1 MHGYQHGYCIL
12 CGVLLISLSAHRI
25 FVISPPLA
33 ISETFGLA
41 YAGDSIVAIVA
52 GQLAGAMAGARG
64 PTGPFELSTGF
75 LLAGGLLTSLLW
87 MENKA
92 ESSGDDG
99 EGKQPTI
106 RDAVNVMK
114 KDKKIMLV
122 GATQALFEASM
133 YIFVLQWPP
142 AISKAIGGAFG
153 SGAATPYGTIFSCF
167 MASCLLGSTIFGQL
181 ISRGVATESFMA
193 AMLGI
198 GTLAM
203 GAATFA
209 SNKAAA
215 PLAVLVAA
223 FFVFEA
229 CVGCYFP
236 SIGTLRGKYLPDS
249 HRSIL
254 MNLFGIPLN
263 ALVVTVFLSIK
274 KLGVS
279 GALSVSTG
287 ALGVATASMLA
298 LKRLAGKEESKTA
311 EA

>member
-1 MHGYQHGYCIL
+1 MSLEHTHNFWIITVARQLMH
-12 CGVLLISLSAHRI
+12 ISNLP
-25 FVISPPLA
+25 FLFFF
-33 ISETFGLA
+33 SETFGLA

-52 GQLAGAMAGARG
+52 GQLAGAAAGARG

-87 MENKA
+87 KENKA
-92 ESSGDDG
+92 EPSGG
-99 EGKQPTI
+99 EEGKQPTI
-106 RDAVNVMK
+106 RDAIKVVK
-114 KDKKIMLV
+114 EDKKIALV
-122 GATQALFEASM
+122 GATQALFEAAM

-142 AISKAIGGAFG
+142 VISKAIGGAFG
-153 SGAATPYGTIFSCF
+153 AGTATPYGTIFSCF

-209 SNKAAA
+209 SSAAAA
-215 PLAVLVAA
+215 PLALLVAA

-249 HRSIL
+249 HRSVI

-298 LKRLAGKEESKTA
+298 LKRLTAKEESSTGNA